1 MPWNMFSRF
10 GDGSDSDIVGF
21 GELEKA
27 IGANAWTVVDLRE
40 PHEFGHIPNAV
51 NMPMSGFDPR
61 ELPQGKP
68 VVLISQSG
76 ERSRNALSQA
86 QAIGREDVRHFAGG
100 MNAWRMDARL
110 SGVRTVGTFDLK
122 LELDQREGRTVSR
135 CLLACRS
142 PLIETIGDTT
152 RSPVSRRIASRELE
166 LIESVLRKLFDQT
179 HDQPQIDAD

>member
-1 MPWNMFSRF
+1 MSWNMFSRF

-27 IGANAWTVVDLRE
+27 IGANAWTVVDVRE
-40 PHEFGHIPNAV
+40 PHEFVAGHIPNAL

-61 ELPQGKP
+61 ELP
-68 VVLISQSG
+68 
-76 ERSRNALSQA
+76 

-152 RSPVSRRIASRELE
+152 RSPASRKIASRELE
-166 LIESVLRKLFDQT
+166 LIESVLRKLRLFDQT